1 MKDYKLTLR
10 DLRASHTLGWSIV
23 EQKFFFWIFF
33 LFSSEDCLKGKGKTE
48 ARWGERVGGKQE
60 VQQFWGG
67 TDPPLQNG
75 ELFRLFAGAA
85 RHV

>member
-1 MKDYKLTLR
+1 
-10 DLRASHTLGWSIV
+10 
-23 EQKFFFWIFF
+23 
-33 LFSSEDCLKGKGKTE
+33 
-48 ARWGERVGGKQE
+48 

-85 RHV
+85 GHV